1 MQPTLSKISNPA
13 IQLQQLR
20 IKHSRIDEVLT
31 ELDTLIYPGNQ
42 DSILVIGPT
51 GVGKTM
57 LAKHMRDS
65 AVQAAV
71 NEMQADAGHIP
82 AVYVEAPSSGEK
94 EFSWRLFFQ
103 RILAQLEGELNLP
116 KVHYGIDTAS
126 GRFVKPRGQSNN
138 SLAALRTSVE
148 RALKERGTRFL
159 VIDEAA
165 HIIRQSSNQ
174 RLCVQ
179 LDTLKSLT
187 NACGTQIVLVGSYD
201 LYPLVSLS
209 AQLARRLHVL
219 HFERYRLD
227 SDTDIRAFRA
237 CIRSF
242 ERTLPDLW
250 EGKLLLHADALQEN
264 TLGCIG
270 TLSSVLTRAAMLAQ
284 QAGKWS
290 DEVLRRALLTDAQ
303 HKQILSETLDGE
315 MAINPSLTRTFAEEK
330 PKQFGK
336 RSAA

>member
-1 MQPTLSKISNPA
+1 MQG
-13 IQLQQLR
+13 
-20 IKHSRIDEVLT
+20 
-31 ELDTLIYPGNQ
+31 IY
-42 DSILVIGPT
+42 T
-51 GVGKTM
+51 
-57 LAKHMRDS
+57 
-65 AVQAAV
+65 
-71 NEMQADAGHIP
+71 
-82 AVYVEAPSSGEK
+82 AVYVEAPASGEK

-103 RILAQLEGELNLP
+103 RILAQLDGELDLP
-116 KVHYGIDTAS
+116 KVAYGIEPES
-126 GRFVKPRGQSNN
+126 GRMRKPRGQPNT
-138 SLAALRTSVE
+138 LAALRTAVE
-148 RALKERGTRFL
+148 KALKERSTRFL
-159 VIDEAA
+159 VVDEAA

-250 EGKLLLHADALQEN
+250 EGKLLPHADALQEN

-290 DEVLRRALLTDAQ
+290 DEVLRRALLTEAQ